1 MAQIKKEYHQ
11 FDYLISY
18 SEMSG
23 AFNDINIVEMRNNK
37 FICLYSVSFSFLF
50 NTNWDAHILAKK
62 AQSKGCTLTFK
73 HKLTELTKS
82 LGTDILVDT
91 TTRNYAFYDTKV
103 EWGTTLPISILRTSK
118 LLVLPE
124 LENATSNKLTF
135 FMQYFRKRSPSL
147 KPPKKFCST

>member
-1 MAQIKKEYHQ
+1 
-11 FDYLISY
+11 
-18 SEMSG
+18 MSG
-23 AFNDINIVEMRNNK
+23 AFNDINIVGMRNNK

-73 HKLTELTKS
+73 HKLTDLTKS

-103 EWGTTLPISILRTSK
+103 EWGTTLPISILTTCWYCLNWRLRRQINWRFSCNIFEK
-118 LLVLPE
+118 GHQVW
-124 LENATSNKLTF
+124 
-135 FMQYFRKRSPSL
+135 SL
-147 KPPKKFCST
+147 QKNFAQPNFGDIQH